1 MVDRRGNAPR
11 LSACK
16 AEVLL
21 LPLPAQ
27 KLDAF
32 CITIVFA
39 IPPHLANWSR
49 WQDLNLQE
57 HYTQLFLLAYIAVSI
72 YWQGVGESNSSIL
85 RDREVS

>member
-1 MVDRRGNAPR
+1 MGNAPR
-11 LSACK
+11 LSECK

-21 LPLPAQ
+21 LSLPAK

-32 CITIVFA
+32 CITVAFA
-39 IPPHLANWSR
+39 IPPHLANCAR

-72 YWQGVGESNSSIL
+72 
-85 RDREVS
+85 

>member
-21 LPLPAQ
+21 LSLPAQ

-32 CITIVFA
+32 CITIVFT
-39 IPPHLANWSR
+39 IPPHLANWPR

-72 YWQGVGESNSSIL
+72 
-85 RDREVS
+85 